1 MLNRDEINHS
11 GNYSPPRTRPNR
23 HWLKSDID
31 EVIRRRDNGE
41 TFRAIAEAVGSTKN
55 VVATIYRHRARPE
68 VRIDSYSRAKK
79 YKEAVNEMTK
89 ENATSYG
96 DPWTKADEELLES
109 LVAQGK
115 PLVEI
120 AEDLGRTYRAV
131 STRHPMIMNGAN
143 RSIGGVRSS
152 TPRRSR
158 GKSATPPAPRVCRS
172 CFLQLPALEEGDFCD
187 ECK

>member
-1 MLNRDEINHS
+1 M
-11 GNYSPPRTRPNR
+11 GNYSKPRTRPNR
-23 HWLKSDID
+23 HWLRSDLD

-41 TFRAIAEAVGSTKN
+41 TFRAIAEAVGSTKS
-55 VVATIYRHRARPE
+55 VVEMIYRHRTRPE
-68 VRIDSYSRAKK
+68 VRIDSYSCAKK
-79 YKEAVNEMTK
+79 YKESVNEMTK
-89 ENATSYG
+89 ENATSGGY
-96 DPWTKADEELLES
+96 PWTEADEELLES

-120 AEDLGRTYRAV
+120 ADDLGRTYRAV
-131 STRHPMIMNGAN
+131 GMRHSMIMNGAE

-158 GKSATPPAPRVCRS
+158 GEPATPPAPRVCRS

>member
-1 MLNRDEINHS
+1 M
-11 GNYSPPRTRPNR
+11 GNYSTPRTRPNR
-23 HWLKSDID
+23 HWLKSDLD

-41 TFRAIAEAVGSTKN
+41 TFRAIAEAVGSTKS
-55 VVATIYRHRARPE
+55 VVEMIYRHRTRPE

-79 YKEAVNEMTK
+79 YKESANEMTK
-89 ENATSYG
+89 ENATSGG
-96 DPWTKADEELLES
+96 DPWTEADEELLES
-109 LVAQGK
+109 LVAKGK

-120 AEDLGRTYRAV
+120 ADDLGRTYRAV
-131 STRHPMIMNGAN
+131 SMRHSMIMNGAN

-152 TPRRSR
+152 APCRSW
-158 GKSATPPAPRVCRS
+158 GKSATPPAPRVCQS

>member
-1 MLNRDEINHS
+1 MGS
-11 GNYSPPRTRPNR
+11 YSKPRTRPNR
-23 HWLKSDID
+23 HWLKSELD

-41 TFRAIAEAVGSTKN
+41 TFQAIAEAVGSTKA
-55 VVATIYRHRARPE
+55 VVTMIYLHRTRPE

-89 ENATSYG
+89 ENATFGG
-96 DPWTKADEELLES
+96 DPWTEADEELLES

-120 AEDLGRTYRAV
+120 AGDLGRTYRAV
-131 STRHPMIMNGAN
+131 GVRHSMIMNGVK
-143 RSIGGVRSS
+143 RPIGGVRSS
-152 TPRRSR
+152 APHGSW

>member
-1 MLNRDEINHS
+1 M
-11 GNYSPPRTRPNR
+11 GNYSTPRTRPNR
-23 HWLKSDID
+23 HWIKSDID

-41 TFRAIAEAVGSTKN
+41 TFQAIAEAVGSTKS
-55 VVATIYRHRARPE
+55 VVTVIYRHRTRPE

-89 ENATSYG
+89 EDATLDGY
-96 DPWTKADEELLES
+96 PWTEADEDLLES

-120 AEDLGRTYRAV
+120 AEALGRTYRAV
-131 STRHPMIMNGAN
+131 GMRHSMIMNGVK

-152 TPRRSR
+152 APRRSW